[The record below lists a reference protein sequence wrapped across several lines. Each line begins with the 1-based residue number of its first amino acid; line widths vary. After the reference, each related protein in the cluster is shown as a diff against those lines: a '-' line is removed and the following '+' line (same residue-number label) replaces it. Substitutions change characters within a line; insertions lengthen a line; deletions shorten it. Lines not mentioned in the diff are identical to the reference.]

1 MTKILFLTRSLELG
15 GAETQLA
22 ELAIGLARRNVELLV
37 VTFYPNGELEKR
49 LSNFGIPITSLD
61 KKGRWEIWRFV
72 ARFFRLVISYQPTH
86 IYAFLTGPNLL
97 AAYIKARRPEIN
109 VCWGLRS
116 SVPDRILR
124 NDPLVAL
131 MYYALKFLA
140 YLPDLIIV
148 NSRKSMEAH
157 IDLGF
162 PREKLV
168 MIPNGIP
175 TTRFHRDR
183 HAGFSTRKAFDI
195 DQESLVIGMVG
206 RLDPIKGHKIFLAA
220 AHEFLSK
227 NPNTI
232 FLIAAS
238 GSISELNELKTIER
252 RLELSDNIRW
262 VLEQHD
268 LKGIY
273 NAMDIFT
280 LPSLSESFPNVL
292 VEAIACEVS
301 CVATDVGDCKLI
313 LGSHGKLVKPGNLN
327 QLVNAWQSL
336 LKEKELGLCERSN
349 LLAAKSVVEN
359 YSVEKLT
366 SDTIQTLLSIV
377 KR

>member
-1 MTKILFLTRSLELG
+1 
-15 GAETQLA
+15 
-22 ELAIGLARRNVELLV
+22 
-37 VTFYPNGELEKR
+37 
-49 LSNFGIPITSLD
+49 
-61 KKGRWEIWRFV
+61 
-72 ARFFRLVISYQPTH
+72 
-86 IYAFLTGPNLL
+86 
-97 AAYIKARRPEIN
+97 
-109 VCWGLRS
+109 
-116 SVPDRILR
+116 
-124 NDPLVAL
+124 
-131 MYYALKFLA
+131 
-140 YLPDLIIV
+140 
-148 NSRKSMEAH
+148 MEAH
-157 IDLGF
+157 VELGF

-175 TTRFHRDR
+175 TARFHRDL
-183 HAGFSTRKAFDI
+183 HAGFSTRRAFGI

-227 NPNTI
+227 YPNTI

-238 GSISELNELKTIER
+238 GSTSELNELKTIER
-252 RLELSDNIRW
+252 DLGLSDNIRW

-292 VEAIACEVS
+292 VEAVACEVS

-313 LGSHGKLVKPGNLN
+313 LGSHGKLVEPGNPN
-327 QLVNAWQSL
+327 QLVTAWQSL
-336 LKEKELGLCERSN
+336 FKDKELGLCEKPN

-366 SDTIQTLLSIV
+366 SDTIQTLLSMV